1 VFPDLHTGMHKHTH
15 MQHTEVFLMNVIFFK
30 SILYTGKL
38 LAPFPYPGSF
48 GHSTVSH
55 DAVKSMMHITQRYKA
70 PKLML
75 IKISQLPLHFVL
87 TEIFVFLD

>member
-1 VFPDLHTGMHKHTH
+1 MFPDLHTGMHKHTH

-55 DAVKSMMHITQRYKA
+55 DAVKSMMHITEIQGSQVNANKNLSVA
-70 PKLML
+70 PA
-75 IKISQLPLHFVL
+75 FC
-87 TEIFVFLD
+87 LD